1 LQFHRLQ
8 VQLRNDNGEK
18 IGRPYP
24 EQQTNLLHILC
35 YSTST
40 EQSLNTVLLLL
51 QITTEIQRTAN
62 FSTNSKM

>member
-1 LQFHRLQ
+1 
-8 VQLRNDNGEK
+8 VPD
-18 IGRPYP
+18 P

-51 QITTEIQRTAN
+51 QITTEIRRTVN